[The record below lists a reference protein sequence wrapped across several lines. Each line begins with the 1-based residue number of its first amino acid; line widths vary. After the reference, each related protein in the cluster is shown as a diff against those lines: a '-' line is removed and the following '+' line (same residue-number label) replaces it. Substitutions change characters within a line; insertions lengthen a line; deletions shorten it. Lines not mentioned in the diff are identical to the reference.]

1 MPVSNDIHEHD
12 VLELNKQLYNSY
24 QRIRELND
32 RVADL
37 EEEIKGTVE
46 LIAQA
51 DTNGALRNSNESRI
65 RLLVDDAKHLT
76 EKLDLFNYWD

>member
-1 MPVSNDIHEHD
+1 MTTHKQLLESELKEVNTQLYASYNRIK
-12 VLELNKQLYNSY
+12 ELN
-24 QRIRELND
+24 E

-37 EEEIKGTVE
+37 EEEIKGTVM

-51 DTNGALRNSNESRI
+51 DTGGALRNHENSRM
-65 RLLVDDAKHLT
+65 RLLVDDAKGLT

>member
-1 MPVSNDIHEHD
+1 MPISNDIHEHD
-12 VLELNKQLYNSY
+12 VIELNRQLYSAY
-24 QRIRELND
+24 DRIRELNV

-51 DTNGALRNSNESRI
+51 DTNGALRNHENSRMRI
-65 RLLVDDAKHLT
+65 LVDDAKTLT
-76 EKLDLFNYWD
+76 KKLDLFNYWD

>member
-1 MPVSNDIHEHD
+1 MATQ
-12 VLELNKQLYNSY
+12 KQLLESELKEVNTQLYASYN
-24 QRIRELND
+24 RIRELNE

-51 DTNGALRNSNESRI
+51 DTNDALSNSEDSRI
-65 RLLVDDAKHLT
+65 RLLVEDAKDLT

>member
-1 MPVSNDIHEHD
+1 MATQKEL
-12 VLELNKQLYNSY
+12 LESELKEVNTQLYASY
-24 QRIRELND
+24 NRIRELNE

-51 DTNGALRNSNESRI
+51 DTNGALRNSEDSRI
-65 RLLVDDAKHLT
+65 RLLVEDAKDLT

>member
-1 MPVSNDIHEHD
+1 MATQ
-12 VLELNKQLYNSY
+12 KQLLESELKEVNTQLYASY
-24 QRIRELND
+24 KRIRELNE

-51 DTNGALRNSNESRI
+51 DTNDALSNSEDSRI
-65 RLLVDDAKHLT
+65 RLLVEDAKDLT
-76 EKLDLFNYWD
+76 ETLDLFNYWD

>member
-1 MPVSNDIHEHD
+1 MATRNPTHVQE
-12 VLELNKQLYNSY
+12 
-24 QRIRELND
+24 IRELTEQLYAAYKRIKELNE

-51 DTNGALRNSNESRI
+51 DTNDALTNSEDSRI
-65 RLLVDDAKHLT
+65 RLLVEDAKDLI

>member
-1 MPVSNDIHEHD
+1 MATQKEL
-12 VLELNKQLYNSY
+12 LESELKEVNAQLYASY
-24 QRIRELND
+24 NRIRELNE

-51 DTNGALRNSNESRI
+51 DTNGALSNSENKRI
-65 RLLVDDAKHLT
+65 RLLVEDAKGLT
-76 EKLDLFNYWD
+76 EKLDLLNYWD

>member
-1 MPVSNDIHEHD
+1 MATQ
-12 VLELNKQLYNSY
+12 KQLLESELKEVNTQLYASY
-24 QRIRELND
+24 KRIRELNE

-51 DTNGALRNSNESRI
+51 DTNDALSNSEDSRI
-65 RLLVDDAKHLT
+65 RLLVEDAKDLT

>member
-1 MPVSNDIHEHD
+1 MATRNPTHEQ
-12 VLELNKQLYNSY
+12 E
-24 QRIRELND
+24 IRELTEQLYAAYKRIKELNE

-51 DTNGALRNSNESRI
+51 DTNDALTNSEDSRI
-65 RLLVDDAKHLT
+65 RLLVEDAKDLI

>member
-1 MPVSNDIHEHD
+1 MATQ
-12 VLELNKQLYNSY
+12 KQLLESELKEVNTQLYASY
-24 QRIRELND
+24 KRIRELNE

-51 DTNGALRNSNESRI
+51 DTNDALSNSEDSRI
-65 RLLVDDAKHLT
+65 RLLVEDAKNLT